1 MAGTSVRIGSL
12 FGVEIRIDGSWLVIA
27 VLIGWSL
34 FIQFRAN
41 FPTMG
46 PGEAMV
52 LGGVSAILF
61 FGSVLVH
68 ELSHSLV
75 ARRLGIEVAGITL
88 FLFGGVTETKMEA
101 QSPGDE
107 FRIAVVGPLTSFL
120 LAGVFWGLVVGLR
133 PWLSEPVA
141 FGLGYLALVNL
152 ILGAF
157 NLLPGLPLDGGRV
170 LRSILWKTSG
180 SLTRAT
186 RNAALGGRMVA
197 ATLITLGILQ
207 VFAGN
212 LGGLWLAVIGWFLY
226 QAATA
231 SIQEAAVRRLLRG
244 VRAGDLMS
252 PNPVTVPADLRLAEA
267 IDEYF
272 LRYDHSAFPVD
283 DDGRTTG
290 LLTLRAVRQIPRD
303 EWSHRQ
309 VWATMA
315 RIEDVPTVPADL
327 SMEAVLERLRS
338 QEIDRVLVIEGERV
352 VGIITPRDVARWV
365 QRSEELG
372 LTSTQG

>member
-1 MAGTSVRIGSL
+1 MSGNALRIGSL
-12 FGVEIRIDGSWLVIA
+12 FGVEIRIDGSWFVIA

-34 FIQFRAN
+34 FVQFRAN
-41 FPTMG
+41 FPTIG
-46 PGEAMV
+46 TGEAIV

-68 ELSHSLV
+68 ELSHSLM
-75 ARRLGIEVAGITL
+75 ARRLGIPVAGITL

-101 QSPGDE
+101 RTPGDE
-107 FRIAVVGPLTSFL
+107 FKIAVVGPVTSFVLAGLFWAL
-120 LAGVFWGLVVGLR
+120 LAGLR
-133 PWLSEPVA
+133 PWLAEPVA
-141 FGLGYLALVNL
+141 FGLGYLALINL
-152 ILGAF
+152 ILGVF

-170 LRSILWKTSG
+170 LRSILWKTGG

-186 RNAALGGRMVA
+186 RNAALGGRMVGA
-197 ATLITLGILQ
+197 ALIFLGILQ

-231 SIQEAAVRRLLRG
+231 SIQEAVVRRLLRG

-252 PNPVTVPADLRLAEA
+252 PNPVSVPADLTLAEA
-267 IDEYF
+267 VDEYF

-283 DDGRTTG
+283 DEGRTIG

-303 EWSHRQ
+303 EWGHRQ
-309 VWATMA
+309 VWATMT
-315 RIEDVPTVPADL
+315 RLDEVHTVPADL
-327 SMEAVLERLRS
+327 SMDTVLEQFRS
-338 QEIDRVLVIEGERV
+338 EDIDRVLVIDGERV
-352 VGIITPRDVARWV
+352 VGIVTPRDVARWV

-372 LTSTQG
+372 LTSRQG